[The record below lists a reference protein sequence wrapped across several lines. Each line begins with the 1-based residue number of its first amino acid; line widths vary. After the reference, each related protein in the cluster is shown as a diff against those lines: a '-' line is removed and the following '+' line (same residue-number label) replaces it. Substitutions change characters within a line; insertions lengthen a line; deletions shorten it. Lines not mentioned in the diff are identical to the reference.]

1 MNIYNPITA
10 LIIFFVIAIVL
21 FFFFRPTKGW
31 YWIIKKNIRSSEKV
45 IIEDILKQ
53 L

>member
-21 FFFFRPTKGW
+21 FSFLDLLRDG
-31 YWIIKKNIRSSEKV
+31 IGLLKKTLEVVKRLL
-45 IIEDILKQ
+45 LKIY
-53 L
+53 